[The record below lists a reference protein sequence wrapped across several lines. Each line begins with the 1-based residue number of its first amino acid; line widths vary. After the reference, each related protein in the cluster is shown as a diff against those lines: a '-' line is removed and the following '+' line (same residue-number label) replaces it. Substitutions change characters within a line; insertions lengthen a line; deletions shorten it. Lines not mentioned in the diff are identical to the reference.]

1 MEEHT
6 VDLLRECD
14 SGCAMAAESLEQ
26 IRDFVSD
33 QGLWNEITAS
43 YEKHQDLDLRIKKTL
58 RAMEEQGKE
67 PGKMAS
73 AWSWMSTEMRM
84 MAKGGDK
91 EAASIV
97 TDGCNMGIKTI
108 CGYKNQYSGASKA
121 AMELADELTGM
132 EENLRD
138 SCTEHDNPEAILID
152 RENVTALKKEMKK
165 SLSSLENQ
173 VFQLYIAGNG
183 YVEIAEILGKTPK
196 AVDNALRRIRK
207 KMKRCFGES

>member
-1 MEEHT
+1 MT
-6 VDLLRECD
+6 
-14 SGCAMAAESLEQ
+14 
-26 IRDFVSD
+26 DFLSSVTRK
-33 QGLWNEITAS
+33 LTCKTFLIERMIT
-43 YEKHQDLDLRIKKTL
+43 
-58 RAMEEQGKE
+58 MEEQGKE

-132 EENLRD
+132 EEKLR
-138 SCTEHDNPEAILID
+138 E
-152 RENVTALKKEMKK
+152 
-165 SLSSLENQ
+165 Q
-173 VFQLYIAGNG
+173 
-183 YVEIAEILGKTPK
+183 
-196 AVDNALRRIRK
+196 
-207 KMKRCFGES
+207 MKRFL

>member
-1 MEEHT
+1 MTDFLSSVTRKLTCKTFLIERMITMEEHT

-132 EENLRD
+132 EEKLR
-138 SCTEHDNPEAILID
+138 E
-152 RENVTALKKEMKK
+152 
-165 SLSSLENQ
+165 Q
-173 VFQLYIAGNG
+173 
-183 YVEIAEILGKTPK
+183 
-196 AVDNALRRIRK
+196 
-207 KMKRCFGES
+207 MKRIL

>member
-1 MEEHT
+1 MTDFLSSVTRKLTCKTFLIERMITMEEHT

-58 RAMEEQGKE
+58 SAMEEQGKE

-138 SCTEHDNPEAILID
+138 H
-152 RENVTALKKEMKK
+152 MKK
-165 SLSSLENQ
+165 FLSLWHKAAAIMIRPVPTKNLL
-173 VFQLYIAGNG
+173 FMIAFFMFSF
-183 YVEIAEILGKTPK
+183 L
-196 AVDNALRRIRK
+196 
-207 KMKRCFGES
+207 

>member
-97 TDGCNMGIKTI
+97 TDGCNMGIKT
-108 CGYKNQYSGASKA
+108 C
-121 AMELADELTGM
+121 D
-132 EENLRD
+132 
-138 SCTEHDNPEAILID
+138 
-152 RENVTALKKEMKK
+152 
-165 SLSSLENQ
+165 
-173 VFQLYIAGNG
+173 
-183 YVEIAEILGKTPK
+183 
-196 AVDNALRRIRK
+196 IRPPQ
-207 KMKRCFGES
+207 S

>member
-43 YEKHQDLDLRIKKTL
+43 YEKHQDLDLR
-58 RAMEEQGKE
+58 
-67 PGKMAS
+67 
-73 AWSWMSTEMRM
+73 SWMSTEMRM

-132 EENLRD
+132 EEKLR
-138 SCTEHDNPEAILID
+138 E
-152 RENVTALKKEMKK
+152 
-165 SLSSLENQ
+165 Q
-173 VFQLYIAGNG
+173 
-183 YVEIAEILGKTPK
+183 
-196 AVDNALRRIRK
+196 
-207 KMKRCFGES
+207 MKRFL

>member
-1 MEEHT
+1 MKKCSTTEETYT
-6 VDLLRECD
+6 V
-14 SGCAMAAESLEQ
+14 
-26 IRDFVSD
+26 I
-33 QGLWNEITAS
+33 
-43 YEKHQDLDLRIKKTL
+43 EKKGQSINI
-58 RAMEEQGKE
+58 EQGKE

-132 EENLRD
+132 EEKLR
-138 SCTEHDNPEAILID
+138 E
-152 RENVTALKKEMKK
+152 
-165 SLSSLENQ
+165 Q
-173 VFQLYIAGNG
+173 
-183 YVEIAEILGKTPK
+183 
-196 AVDNALRRIRK
+196 
-207 KMKRCFGES
+207 MKRFL

>member
-1 MEEHT
+1 MTVVFINCPKKLYINYYGKDGSMMEEHS
-6 VDLLRECD
+6 VNLLRECD
-14 SGCAMAAESLEQ
+14 SGCKMAAESLEQ
-26 IRDFVSD
+26 IRDMVSD
-33 QGLWNEITAS
+33 QELWKDITES
-43 YEKHQDLDLRIKKTL
+43 YEKHQDLDAKIKKTL
-58 RAMEEQGKE
+58 SAMEEEGKE

-121 AMELADELTGM
+121 VMEIADELTGL

-138 SCTEHDNPEAILID
+138 C
-152 RENVTALKKEMKK
+152 MKK
-165 SLSSLENQ
+165 FL
-173 VFQLYIAGNG
+173 
-183 YVEIAEILGKTPK
+183 
-196 AVDNALRRIRK
+196 
-207 KMKRCFGES
+207 

>member
-43 YEKHQDLDLRIKKTL
+43 YEKHQDLELRIKKTL
-58 RAMEEQGKE
+58 SAMEEQGKE

-97 TDGCNMGIKTI
+97 TDGCNMGSKRSVVIKISIPAPQRPPWSSRTSSP
-108 CGYKNQYSGASKA
+108 GW
-121 AMELADELTGM
+121 
-132 EENLRD
+132 
-138 SCTEHDNPEAILID
+138 
-152 RENVTALKKEMKK
+152 KK
-165 SLSSLENQ
+165 SS
-173 VFQLYIAGNG
+173 
-183 YVEIAEILGKTPK
+183 EII
-196 AVDNALRRIRK
+196 
-207 KMKRCFGES
+207 

>member
-1 MEEHT
+1 MDQLNQEPIYVMMVT
-6 VDLLRECD
+6 VDKKWQKIEIQREKEVPVRR
-14 SGCAMAAESLEQ
+14 SAVSARYWRKHLE
-26 IRDFVSD
+26 
-33 QGLWNEITAS
+33 
-43 YEKHQDLDLRIKKTL
+43 KTL
-58 RAMEEQGKE
+58 SAMEEQGKE

-121 AMELADELTGM
+121 VMEIADELTGM

-138 SCTEHDNPEAILID
+138 H
-152 RENVTALKKEMKK
+152 MKK
-165 SLSSLENQ
+165 FL
-173 VFQLYIAGNG
+173 
-183 YVEIAEILGKTPK
+183 
-196 AVDNALRRIRK
+196 
-207 KMKRCFGES
+207 

>member
-1 MEEHT
+1 MMEEHS
-6 VDLLRECD
+6 VNLLRECD
-14 SGCAMAAESLEQ
+14 SGCKMAAESLEQ
-26 IRDFVSD
+26 IRDMVSD
-33 QGLWNEITAS
+33 QELWKDITES
-43 YEKHQDLDLRIKKTL
+43 YEKHQELD
-58 RAMEEQGKE
+58 GKE

-121 AMELADELTGM
+121 VMGIADELTGM

-138 SCTEHDNPEAILID
+138 C
-152 RENVTALKKEMKK
+152 MKK
-165 SLSSLENQ
+165 FL
-173 VFQLYIAGNG
+173 
-183 YVEIAEILGKTPK
+183 
-196 AVDNALRRIRK
+196 
-207 KMKRCFGES
+207 

>member
-43 YEKHQDLDLRIKKTL
+43 YEKHQDLDLRIK
-58 RAMEEQGKE
+58 
-67 PGKMAS
+67 MAS
-73 AWSWMSTEMRM
+73 ALSWMSTEMRM

-138 SCTEHDNPEAILID
+138 H
-152 RENVTALKKEMKK
+152 MKK
-165 SLSSLENQ
+165 FL
-173 VFQLYIAGNG
+173 
-183 YVEIAEILGKTPK
+183 
-196 AVDNALRRIRK
+196 
-207 KMKRCFGES
+207 

>member
-33 QGLWNEITAS
+33 Q
-43 YEKHQDLDLRIKKTL
+43 KHQDLDLRIKKTL
-58 RAMEEQGKE
+58 SAMEEQGKE

-132 EENLRD
+132 EEKLR
-138 SCTEHDNPEAILID
+138 E
-152 RENVTALKKEMKK
+152 
-165 SLSSLENQ
+165 Q
-173 VFQLYIAGNG
+173 
-183 YVEIAEILGKTPK
+183 
-196 AVDNALRRIRK
+196 
-207 KMKRCFGES
+207 MKRFL